1 MKKIFTYP
9 NNSSTQYIHLDSDAS
24 ATSNQTSAF
33 FLEEV
38 WSGAYKTNEFQAT
51 PGTLD
56 NVKKEWGKF
65 YKYVDQKKHG
75 SNLQR
80 YDLWKAPIIKATV
93 EGTFL
98 NGIKIMNASSDWA
111 NVDPMIL
118 AKADG
123 SAHNL
128 RNGAIMY
135 AFAADSND
143 NANTTFSTATGL
155 GGTQANQYVRVLDE
169 YQFEVY
175 EKAYYDDD
183 GVLDMSQGTHAGFD
197 GPITSPSVYSYTNI
211 GDGASHTFGNSGYNV
226 WDTYPQLIQHPAR
239 DSVLEHYQNI
249 HLDANSSNNI
259 DKDWYNSASGS
270 SWIAPI
276 RARAENVAGSANL
289 TEFFLY
295 EFDSE
300 WTGMYDTP
308 WVNISENINGTGY
321 QQQMPG
327 ISNQIA
333 ALGYSPTFDYTA
345 SDDNGRLL
353 LTINTGTIPSAYKN
367 GHPVNLTRADSFQA
381 KVGDRY
387 APRRGCG
394 IPWFMHKKDDTSFWL
409 TAKPYRTRTEHAY
422 AKYVSE
428 PNITNRWHQD
438 TQSASQ
444 VANAADIR
452 FASIMDEDF
461 AIRVYQN
468 IFQINIT
475 NNVAETYTYDFIES
489 MSNYIPT
496 YGQGPMIDYYRVM
509 GYNFRDPLPFRVA
522 TVELVWPGNAQYQPN
537 VEAGTLDTT
546 SHYVEGR
553 AIPVVLG
560 RGFGDHTQPTGYW
573 ADGTCVAPVI
583 EYSTD
588 SNGRLAS
595 VNLVSGGNLSYDYNG
610 YDTTGSNADPLG
622 NVLDTT
628 NGGNAPGGAYPEQ
641 GTAYDILYQPPA
653 EIVAATAPVYDRH
666 LGDKSYNSQPWN
678 AGMNPSI
685 ISAGTTT
692 FTTYD
697 EGLNQYQAMDASIY
711 WPDHIAPRSANIT
724 VNQPSSVNNSANG
737 IKYVRNSGYV
747 RYSLDLEYPPMKE
760 EDFARFLGFVN
771 GMRGQTVPFRF
782 PLQFIN
788 RFSNGMD
795 GILFNTPNSPDH
807 PGSSPRLYK
816 EITPGEKRIFLEG
829 FESDQ
834 PVAIL
839 AGQHLQLA
847 DSNRNGGL
855 HTSLLQQNANEFGQ
869 VIANVAYPFQISSN
883 IAKGTEVNDN
893 PKYVTV
899 TMNSDEFIYKTD
911 YSGLYNF
918 SVELVFDERKD

>member
-9 NNSSTQYIHLDSDAS
+9 DNSSTQYIHLDSDATANTNEKS
-24 ATSNQTSAF
+24 SY

-38 WSGAYKTNEFQAT
+38 WTGAYKTNEFQAT
-51 PGTLD
+51 PATFT
-56 NVKKEWGKF
+56 NTKKEWGKF
-65 YKYVDQKKHG
+65 YHYVDQKKHG

-80 YDLWKAPIIKATV
+80 YDLWKTPIIRATV
-93 EGTFL
+93 SGTFV
-98 NGIKIMNASSDWA
+98 NGIQIMNPSSDWA
-111 NVDPMIL
+111 STDPMIL
-118 AKADG
+118 KRADNA
-123 SAHNL
+123 AHGL
-128 RNGAIMY
+128 RNGAILY
-135 AFAADSND
+135 AFPADSND
-143 NANTTFSTATGL
+143 APNTTYSTATGL
-155 GGTQANQYVRVLDE
+155 TGNDRNQYVRVLDE
-169 YQFEVY
+169 YQFEIY
-175 EKAYYDDD
+175 RYAYYDDD
-183 GVLDMSQGTHAGFD
+183 GVVDASQGTHAGFD
-197 GPITSPSVYSYTNI
+197 SPITSPSVYSYDNL
-211 GDGASHTFGNSGYNV
+211 GDGASHTFGSSGYNV
-226 WDTYPQLIQHPAR
+226 WDTYPQLLQHPDR
-239 DSVLEHYQNI
+239 DSTNRFHQDI
-249 HLDANSSNNI
+249 HLDANTNVSM
-259 DKDWYNSASGS
+259 DKAWFNSASGS
-270 SWIAPI
+270 SWMAPT
-276 RARAENVAGSANL
+276 RARARNLAGSADL

-295 EFDSE
+295 QFDDE
-300 WTGMYDTP
+300 WTGAYDKP
-308 WVNISENINGTGY
+308 WVNTSENTDGTGA

-327 ISNQIA
+327 ISNQIS
-333 ALGYSPTFDYTA
+333 ALSYSPTFDYTA

-353 LTINTGTIPSAYKN
+353 LTINTGTIPSSYKN

-381 KVGDRY
+381 KVGDRF

-394 IPWFMHKKDDTSFWL
+394 IPWFMDKKDDTSFWL
-409 TAKPYRTRTEHAY
+409 TAKPYRTRTEHTY

-428 PNITNRWHQD
+428 PNKTNRWHRD
-438 TQSASQ
+438 SQSGSQ
-444 VANAADIR
+444 SANAADIR
-452 FASIMDEDF
+452 FASIVDEDF
-461 AIRVYQN
+461 QMQDYSAV
-468 IFQINIT
+468 FQINVT
-475 NNVAETYTYDFIES
+475 DSVAETYTYDFLES
-489 MSNYIPT
+489 MSNYVPT
-496 YGQGPMIDYYRVM
+496 YGQGPMIDHYRVM
-509 GYNFRDPLPFRVA
+509 GINFRDPLPYKVSS
-522 TVELVWPGNAQYQPN
+522 VELVWPGNAQYQPL
-537 VEAGTLDTT
+537 VEAGSLDTT

-553 AIPVVLG
+553 AIPVVLS
-560 RGFGDHTQPTGYW
+560 RGIGDYDYQHNMTLTG
-573 ADGTCVAPVI
+573 TSVAPTV

-588 SNGRLAS
+588 ENGRLAT
-595 VNLVSGGNLSYDYNG
+595 VTLINGGNLSYSYNG
-610 YDTTGSNADPLG
+610 MDVTGDASDPLG
-622 NVLDTT
+622 NPNDVI
-628 NGGNAPGGAYPEQ
+628 GNAPGSVFPEQ
-641 GTAYDILYQPPA
+641 TSGQDILYQPPA
-653 EIVAATAPVYDRH
+653 EIVAATTPVYDRH
-666 LGDKSYNSQPWN
+666 LGDKSYTSQAWD
-678 AGMNPSI
+678 
-685 ISAGTTT
+685 AGTTKVYAGT
-692 FTTYD
+692 GSATSTQWN
-697 EGLNQYQAMDASIY
+697 EGLNQYQTMDASIY

-807 PGSSPRLYK
+807 PGASPRLYK
-816 EITPGEKRIFLEG
+816 EITPGEKRVFLEG

-855 HTSLLQQNANEFGQ
+855 HTSLLQQNANQFGQ